1 MVNNQETEPASRYIR
16 IFSNLL
22 RQNMHNMTH
31 DLIPLSKEIKLIENY
46 LKLEKLRFKDKL
58 NYTIDIDPETDI
70 SDIKIPPLLIQPLVE
85 NAIKHGIWP
94 MDSVDAQLAVIV
106 AEEQD
111 NICVRIR
118 HNGAALGTIP
128 KSDTHHES
136 YAVEN
141 IRQRIA
147 HLNRIHKLEIQY
159 RIYNITE
166 DGKITGVE
174 CMLQIPNFPEDIASD
189 ASRNSA
195 V

>member
-31 DLIPLSKEIKLIENY
+31 DLIPLAKEINLIENY

-58 NYTIDIDPETDI
+58 NYSIEIDPETDL

-94 MDSVDAQLAVIV
+94 MNSTDARLSISVT
-106 AEEQD
+106 EEQ
-111 NICVRIR
+111 NQICVRIR
-118 HNGAALGTIP
+118 HNGAAVGTNP
-128 KSDTHHES
+128 KSDTNHES

-147 HLNRIHKLEIQY
+147 HLNRIHKLEIHY
-159 RIYNITE
+159 SICNIE
-166 DGKITGVE
+166 EQGKSSGVE
-174 CMLQIPNFPEDIASD
+174 CTLRIPNFPDD
-189 ASRNSA
+189 VTTDPRNSA